1 MAQGPLPG
9 ALGTGLPSTHP
20 LSTSFIYQ
28 IFANGP
34 QVQSSHLAFEH
45 QKGGDRAQLTSDL
58 CSGSSPSPRPPGPL
72 QPWSCLTYP
81 KTLLKGSLVSA
92 WDHLGLPGLGV
103 RHCLRGTH
111 GRMTTESPK
120 LATGGWMYPRDAGSS
135 KEDSCPHWGLAHIWV
150 GNPSGSPGTLVQWTQ
165 ANLPRV

>member
-103 RHCLRGTH
+103 WHVSKRDTWENDH
-111 GRMTTESPK
+111 GKPKASNRRMDVPSRCRLQQGGQLPSLGAGPHLGRESLWEPRNSCSMD
-120 LATGGWMYPRDAGSS
+120 TG
-135 KEDSCPHWGLAHIWV
+135 
-150 GNPSGSPGTLVQWTQ
+150 
-165 ANLPRV
+165 

>member
-45 QKGGDRAQLTSDL
+45 QKGGDRAQLDL
-58 CSGSSPSPRPPGPL
+58 GPLLRLLPSSQAPGPL

-92 WDHLGLPGLGV
+92 WDHLGLPGLGGMALSK
-103 RHCLRGTH
+103 RDTWENDH
-111 GRMTTESPK
+111 GKPKASNRRMDVPSRCR
-120 LATGGWMYPRDAGSS
+120 LQQGGQLPSL
-135 KEDSCPHWGLAHIWV
+135 GLAHIWV
-150 GNPSGSPGTLVQWTQ
+150 GNLWE
-165 ANLPRV
+165 PRNSCSMDTG